1 MIRYKFRGDAQF
13 NPIPTAGIWD
23 GDIDPPH
30 WLSEAEAMALAAEIA
45 FSRADTLYRRP
56 FSGDRQSELPS
67 LWGER

>member
-1 MIRYKFRGDAQF
+1 MIRYKFRADAQF
-13 NPIPTAGIWD
+13 NPFPTAGIWD

-45 FSRADTLYRRP
+45 FSRADKMYRYPR
-56 FSGDRQSELPS
+56 SGELLSELPS